1 MGFSSGRPG
10 TKNDNKEIN
19 MSAKYFPHLF
29 SEGQIGNFE
38 IKNRIVMLPMAR
50 QFQGFNGEVTQKT
63 IDYYVERAK
72 GGVGLIILGSTR
84 VFPPGHQFYTPAS
97 LNIGD
102 DRYLPG
108 HCDLVQAI
116 HAYGAKIAIQFGHI
130 GGQTVHQSVAA
141 SDVQQYFCDG
151 TAYCKP
157 RPITSDEIYD
167 MIEMFG
173 HGAVKAKTA
182 GYDMVEIHAAH
193 GYLLSGFLS
202 PRFNLRTD
210 EFGGSLENRT
220 RIIVQLIQAI
230 KRSAGDD
237 FAVSVRISADD
248 FIEGSIDLGESPQV
262 AKILEDAGADVISV
276 SAGSHETQ
284 HLSNDIMRMAEDFKR
299 PLFEAVK
306 KELTIPIIVGGGY
319 RNPESADKIVADG
332 VADFLGMAR
341 SFLADPEWPQKAREG
356 RIEDI
361 RRCVSCGECLYQRGG
376 KFTWPQ
382 GCSVNPVFARERQW
396 SVVEPAGIKKK
407 VMVIGGGPAGM
418 EAARVASLRG
428 HEVTLYD
435 KGKELGGQLLLAAS
449 PPGKRRLLW
458 IRDYLATQLEKQGVN
473 VKPGVDVTPELI
485 DSESPDA
492 VVLATGA
499 TPKQPDYIDTSDE
512 RVINAWDVLGG
523 QVEPVAQKVVV
534 IGGNMLGCEVAEFMA
549 DQGNLVSVIKMRPG
563 AAMAE
568 DCEPTNRRGLLDS
581 LQECRVKL
589 LSGFKVEGLTGAG
602 VKVVQ
607 RDTGEAR
614 TLEAESIV
622 LALGATPERRLFD
635 DLKKEE
641 VEFHPIGDCRQPN
654 NIRQA
659 IYEGALVGRQI

>member
-1 MGFSSGRPG
+1 
-10 TKNDNKEIN
+10 
-19 MSAKYFPHLF
+19 MSAKHLPHLF
-29 SEGQIGNFE
+29 SEGQIGNLE

-63 IDYYVERAK
+63 IDYYGERAK

-116 HAYGAKIAIQFGHI
+116 HAHGAKVAIQFGHI

-141 SDVQQYFCDG
+141 SDVQQFFCDG

-157 RPITSDEIYD
+157 RPITRDEIYD
-167 MIEMFG
+167 MFEWFG
-173 HGAVKAKTA
+173 QGALKAKTA
-182 GYDMVEIHAAH
+182 GYDMIEIHAAH

-202 PRFNLRTD
+202 PKLNLRTD
-210 EFGGSLENRT
+210 EFGGSLENRVS
-220 RIIVQLIQAI
+220 IIVKLIQQI
-230 KRSAGDD
+230 KRMVGDD
-237 FAVSVRISADD
+237 FPVGVRISADD
-248 FIEGSIDLGESPQV
+248 FVEGSIDLGESPRV
-262 AKILEDAGADVISV
+262 ARILEEAGADVISV

-284 HLSNDIMRMAEDFKR
+284 HLSNDIMRMDEDFKR
-299 PLFEAVK
+299 PLFETVK
-306 KELTIPIIVGGGY
+306 KELDIPIIVGGGY
-319 RNPESADKIVADG
+319 RNPDRADKIVADG

-341 SFLADPEWPQKAREG
+341 SFLADPDWPQKAREG
-356 RIEDI
+356 RVEDI

-376 KFTWPQ
+376 KFTWPH
-382 GCSVNPVFARERQW
+382 GCSVNAVFAREREWTQL
-396 SVVEPAGIKKK
+396 EPASQKKK

-418 EAARVASLRG
+418 EAARIASLRG

-435 KGKELGGQLLLAAS
+435 RGKELGGQLLLAAA

-458 IRDYLATQLEKQGVN
+458 IREYLATQLEKQGVKVN
-473 VKPGVDVTPELI
+473 LGVDVTPEMI
-485 DSESPDA
+485 DRERPDA

-499 TPKQPDYIDTSDE
+499 TPKEPDFIDTSDQ
-512 RVINAWDVLGG
+512 RVVSSWDILGG
-523 QVEPVAQKVVV
+523 QIEPVAQKVVV

-563 AAMAE
+563 AEMAE

-581 LQECRVKL
+581 LQECRVSL
-589 LSGFKVEGLTGAG
+589 LSGFKVEGLTGDG

-607 RDTGEAR
+607 RDSGEER
-614 TLEAESIV
+614 TLEAETIV
-622 LALGATPERRLFD
+622 LALGGTPERSLLD

-641 VEFHPIGDCRQPN
+641 IEFHPIGDCRQPN

-659 IYEGALVGRQI
+659 IYEGALVGRQL

>member
-1 MGFSSGRPG
+1 
-10 TKNDNKEIN
+10 

-29 SEGQIGNFE
+29 SEGQIGNLE

-63 IDYYVERAK
+63 IDYYSERAK
-72 GGVGLIILGSTR
+72 GGLGMIIVGSTR

-102 DRYLPG
+102 DRYIPG

-116 HAYGAKIAIQFGHI
+116 HAYGAKAAIQFGHI

-157 RPITSDEIYD
+157 RPITKDEISD
-167 MIEMFG
+167 MIEQFG
-173 HGAVKAKTA
+173 LGAIKAKTA

-202 PRFNLRTD
+202 PKLNLRTD
-210 EFGGSLENRT
+210 EFGGSLENRAKF
-220 RIIVQLIQAI
+220 VVELVKQI
-230 KRSAGDD
+230 KRTAGDD

-248 FIEGSIDLGESPQV
+248 FIEGSIDLGESPRV

-284 HLSNDIMRMAEDFKR
+284 HLSNDIMRLDEDFKR

-306 KELTIPIIVGGGY
+306 KAVTIPIIIGGGY
-319 RNPESADKIVADG
+319 RNPDSAEKIVADG
-332 VADFLGMAR
+332 VTDFLGMAR
-341 SFLADPEWPQKAREG
+341 SFLADPKWPQKAREG
-356 RIEDI
+356 RVEDI
-361 RRCVSCGECLYQRGG
+361 RRCVSCGECLYERGG

-396 SVVEPAGIKKK
+396 SVVEPAGVKKK

-418 EAARVASLRG
+418 EAARIASLRG
-428 HEVTLYD
+428 HAVTLYD
-435 KGKELGGQLLLAAS
+435 KGEELGGQLLLAAS

-458 IRDYLATQLEKQGVN
+458 IRDYLATQLEKQAVN
-473 VKPGVDVTPELI
+473 VKLGVAVTPELI

-492 VVLATGA
+492 VVLAAGA
-499 TPKQPDYIDTSDE
+499 IPKQPEHIDISDE
-512 RVINAWDVLGG
+512 RVVSAWDVLGG
-523 QVEPVAQKVVV
+523 QVEPVAQKAVV
-534 IGGNMLGCEVAEFMA
+534 IGGSMLGCEVAEFMA
-549 DQGNLVSVIKMRPG
+549 DQGNIVSVLKMRRG

-581 LQECRVKL
+581 LEECRVNL
-589 LSGFKVEGLTGAG
+589 LSGFKVDGLTGDG
-602 VKVVQ
+602 VKIVQ
-607 RDTGEAR
+607 RDTGEGR
-614 TLEAESIV
+614 TLEAETIV
-622 LALGATPERRLFD
+622 LALGATPERGLFE
-635 DLKKEE
+635 DLKKED
-641 VEFHPIGDCRQPN
+641 VEFHAIGDCRQPN

-659 IYEGALVGRQI
+659 IYEGALVGRQL

>member
-1 MGFSSGRPG
+1 
-10 TKNDNKEIN
+10 

-29 SEGQIGNFE
+29 SEGQIGNLE

-63 IDYYVERAK
+63 IDYYSERAK
-72 GGVGLIILGSTR
+72 GGLGMIIVGSTR

-102 DRYLPG
+102 DRYIPG

-116 HAYGAKIAIQFGHI
+116 HAYGAKAAIQFGHI

-157 RPITSDEIYD
+157 RPITKDEISD
-167 MIEMFG
+167 MIEQFG
-173 HGAVKAKTA
+173 LGAIKAKTA

-202 PRFNLRTD
+202 PKLNLRTD
-210 EFGGSLENRT
+210 EFGGSLENRAKF
-220 RIIVQLIQAI
+220 VVELVKQI
-230 KRSAGDD
+230 KRTAGDD

-248 FIEGSIDLGESPQV
+248 FIEGSIDLGESPRV

-284 HLSNDIMRMAEDFKR
+284 HLSNDIMRLDEDFKR

-306 KELTIPIIVGGGY
+306 KAVKIPIIIGGGY
-319 RNPESADKIVADG
+319 RNPDSAEKIVADG
-332 VADFLGMAR
+332 VTDFLGMAR
-341 SFLADPEWPQKAREG
+341 SFLADPKWPQKAREG
-356 RIEDI
+356 RVEDI
-361 RRCVSCGECLYQRGG
+361 RRCVSCGECLYERGG

-396 SVVEPAGIKKK
+396 SVVEPAGVKKK

-418 EAARVASLRG
+418 EAARIASLRG
-428 HEVTLYD
+428 HAVTLYD
-435 KGKELGGQLLLAAS
+435 KGEELGGQLLLAAS

-458 IRDYLATQLEKQGVN
+458 IRDYLATQLEKQAVN
-473 VKPGVDVTPELI
+473 VKLGVAVTPELI

-492 VVLATGA
+492 VVLAAGA
-499 TPKQPDYIDTSDE
+499 IPKQPEHIDISDE
-512 RVINAWDVLGG
+512 RVVSAWDVLGG
-523 QVEPVAQKVVV
+523 QVEPVAQKAVV
-534 IGGNMLGCEVAEFMA
+534 IGGSMLGCEVAEFMA
-549 DQGNLVSVIKMRPG
+549 DQGNIVSVLKMRRG

-581 LQECRVKL
+581 LEECRVNL
-589 LSGFKVEGLTGAG
+589 LSGFKVDGLTGDG
-602 VKVVQ
+602 VKIVQ
-607 RDTGEAR
+607 RDTGEGR
-614 TLEAESIV
+614 TLEAETIV
-622 LALGATPERRLFD
+622 LALGATPERGLFE
-635 DLKKEE
+635 DLKKED
-641 VEFHPIGDCRQPN
+641 VEFHAIGDCRQPN

-659 IYEGALVGRQI
+659 IYEGALVGRQL

>member
-1 MGFSSGRPG
+1 
-10 TKNDNKEIN
+10 
-19 MSAKYFPHLF
+19 MSAKHFPHLF
-29 SEGQIGNFE
+29 KEGQIGNFQV
-38 IKNRIVMLPMAR
+38 KNRIVMLPMAR

-63 IDYYVERAK
+63 IDYYAERAK
-72 GGVGLIILGSTR
+72 GGVGLIIVGSTR
-84 VFPPGHQFYTPAS
+84 VFPPGHPFYTPGH

-116 HAYGAKIAIQFGHI
+116 HAHGAKVAIQFGHV
-130 GGQTVHQSVAA
+130 GGQTVRQSVAA
-141 SDVQQYFCDG
+141 SDVQQFFCDG

-157 RPITSDEIYD
+157 RPISRDEIYD
-167 MIEMFG
+167 MIELFG
-173 HGAVKAKTA
+173 QGALKAKTA

-202 PRFNLRTD
+202 PKLNLRTD
-210 EFGGSLENRT
+210 EFGGSLKNRA
-220 RIIVQLIQAI
+220 RITVELIKQI
-230 KRSAGDD
+230 KRVAGDN
-237 FAVSVRISADD
+237 FPVCVRISADD

-262 AKILEDAGADVISV
+262 AKILEEAGADVISV

-284 HLSNDIMRMAEDFKR
+284 HLSNDIMRMDEDFKR

-306 KELTIPIIVGGGY
+306 KEVTIPIIIGGGY
-319 RNPESADKIVADG
+319 RNPDTAEKIVADG

-341 SFLADPEWPQKAREG
+341 SFLADPKWPRKAQEG
-356 RIEDI
+356 RVEDI

-382 GCSVNPVFARERQW
+382 GCSVNPVFAREREW
-396 SVVEPAGIKKK
+396 SVVEPAAVKKK

-418 EAARVASLRG
+418 EAARIASLRG
-428 HEVTLYD
+428 HKVTLYE
-435 KGKELGGQLLLAAS
+435 KGQELGGQLLLAAA

-458 IRDYLATQLEKQGVN
+458 IRDYLATQLEKQN
-473 VKPGVDVTPELI
+473 VKVNLGVDVSPELI
-485 DSESPDA
+485 DKKNPDV
-492 VVLATGA
+492 VVLASGA
-499 TPKQPDYIDTSDE
+499 TPKQADFIDINDE
-512 RVINAWDVLGG
+512 RVVNAWDILGS
-523 QVEPVAQKVVV
+523 QVEPENQNVVI

-549 DQGNLVSVIKMRPG
+549 DKGNFVSVIKMRPG

-581 LQECRVKL
+581 LQECRVSL
-589 LSGFKVEGLTGAG
+589 LSGFKVEGLTGDG
-602 VKVVQ
+602 VKVIE
-607 RDTGEAR
+607 RDSGEER
-614 TLEAESIV
+614 TLEAETIV
-622 LALGATPERRLFD
+622 LALGATPERSLLD

-641 VEFHPIGDCRQPN
+641 IEFHPIGDCRQPN

-659 IYEGALVGRQI
+659 IYEGALVGRQL

>member
-1 MGFSSGRPG
+1 
-10 TKNDNKEIN
+10 
-19 MSAKYFPHLF
+19 MSAKHFPHLF
-29 SEGQIGNFE
+29 SDGQIGNFE

-63 IDYYVERAK
+63 IDYYAERAK
-72 GGVGLIILGSTR
+72 GGVGLIIVGSTR

-102 DRYLPG
+102 DRYIPG
-108 HCDLVQAI
+108 HCDLVHAI
-116 HAYGAKIAIQFGHI
+116 HAHGAKAAIQFGHI

-141 SDVQQYFCDG
+141 SDVQQFFCDG

-157 RPITSDEIYD
+157 RPITRDEIFD
-167 MIEMFG
+167 IFEWFG
-173 HGAVKAKTA
+173 QGALKARTA

-202 PRFNLRTD
+202 PKLNLRTD
-210 EFGGSLENRT
+210 EFGGSLENRASV
-220 RIIVQLIQAI
+220 IVKLIQQI
-230 KRSAGDD
+230 KRTAGDD
-237 FAVSVRISADD
+237 FPVSVRISADD
-248 FIEGSIDLGESPQV
+248 YIEGSIDLGESPRV
-262 AKILEDAGADVISV
+262 ARILEEAGAAVISV

-284 HLSNDIMRMAEDFKR
+284 HLSNDIMRMDEDFKR

-306 KELTIPIIVGGGY
+306 KELKIPIIAGGGY
-319 RNPESADKIVADG
+319 RNPDSAEKIVADG
-332 VADFLGMAR
+332 LADFLGMAR
-341 SFLADPEWPQKAREG
+341 SFLADPNWPQKARQG
-356 RIEDI
+356 RVDDI
-361 RRCVSCGECLYQRGG
+361 RKCVSCGECLYERGG

-382 GCSVNPVFARERQW
+382 GCSVNPVFAREREW
-396 SVVEPAGIKKK
+396 SVVEPAAVKKK

-418 EAARVASLRG
+418 EAARIASLRG

-435 KGKELGGQLLLAAS
+435 RSKELGGQLLLAAA

-458 IRDYLATQLEKQGVN
+458 IRDYLATQLDKQGVKIN
-473 VKPGVDVTPELI
+473 LGVAVTPDMI
-485 DSESPDA
+485 DSERPDA

-499 TPKQPDYIDTSDE
+499 IPKEPDFIDTGDH
-512 RVINAWDVLGG
+512 RVVSSWDILGG

-563 AAMAE
+563 GAMAE

-581 LQECRVKL
+581 LQECRVSL
-589 LSGFKVEGLTGAG
+589 LSDFKVEGLTDDG

-607 RDTGEAR
+607 RDSGEER
-614 TLEAESIV
+614 TLEAETIV
-622 LALGATPERRLFD
+622 LALGATPERSLVD

-641 VEFHPIGDCRQPN
+641 IEFYPIGDCRRPH

-659 IYEGALVGRQI
+659 IYEGALVGRQL

>member
-1 MGFSSGRPG
+1 
-10 TKNDNKEIN
+10 
-19 MSAKYFPHLF
+19 MSAKHFPHLF
-29 SEGQIGNFE
+29 SEGQIGNIE

-63 IDYYVERAK
+63 IDYYAERAK

-84 VFPPGHQFYTPAS
+84 VFPPGHPFYTPAS

-102 DRYLPG
+102 DRYIPG

-116 HAYGAKIAIQFGHI
+116 HAHGAKVAIQFGHI

-151 TAYCKP
+151 TAYCQP
-157 RPITSDEIYD
+157 RPITRDEIDD
-167 MIEMFG
+167 MIEWFG
-173 HGAVKAKTA
+173 QGALKAKTA

-202 PRFNLRTD
+202 PKLNLRTD
-210 EFGGSLENRT
+210 EFGGSLENRAG
-220 RIIVQLIQAI
+220 IIVKLIQQI
-230 KRSAGDD
+230 KRMVGDD
-237 FAVSVRISADD
+237 FPVGVRISADD
-248 FIEGSIDLGESPQV
+248 FIEGSIDLGESPRV
-262 AKILEDAGADVISV
+262 ARILEEAGADVISV

-284 HLSNDIMRMAEDFKR
+284 HLSNDIMRMDEDFKR

-306 KELTIPIIVGGGY
+306 KALNIPIIVGGGY
-319 RNPESADKIVADG
+319 RNPDSADKIVADG

-341 SFLADPEWPQKAREG
+341 SFLADPDWPQKAREG
-356 RIEDI
+356 RVEDI
-361 RRCVSCGECLYQRGG
+361 RRCVSCGECLYQKGG
-376 KFTWPQ
+376 KFTWPH
-382 GCSVNPVFARERQW
+382 GCSVNAVFAREREW
-396 SVVEPAGIKKK
+396 TKLEPAGQKKK

-418 EAARVASLRG
+418 EAARIASLRG
-428 HEVTLYD
+428 HAVTLYD
-435 KGKELGGQLLLAAS
+435 RGKELGGQLLLAAA

-458 IRDYLATQLEKQGVN
+458 IRDYLTTQLEKQGVKVN
-473 VKPGVDVTPELI
+473 LGVDITPEMI
-485 DSESPDA
+485 DSERPDA

-499 TPKQPDYIDTSDE
+499 IPKEPDFIDTSDE
-512 RVINAWDVLGG
+512 RVASSWDILGG

-563 AAMAE
+563 AEMAE

-581 LQECRVKL
+581 LQECRVSL
-589 LSGFKVEGLTGAG
+589 LSGFKVAGLTGAG

-607 RDTGEAR
+607 RDSGEER
-614 TLEAESIV
+614 TLEAETIV
-622 LALGATPERRLFD
+622 LALGATPERTLVD
-635 DLKKEE
+635 DLKKKEI
-641 VEFHPIGDCRQPN
+641 EFHPIGDCRQPN

-659 IYEGALVGRQI
+659 IYEGALIGRQL

>member
-1 MGFSSGRPG
+1 
-10 TKNDNKEIN
+10 
-19 MSAKYFPHLF
+19 MSAKNFPHLF
-29 SEGQIGNFE
+29 KEGQIGNFE

-63 IDYYVERAK
+63 IDYYAERAK
-72 GGVGLIILGSTR
+72 GGVGLIIVGSTR

-102 DRYLPG
+102 DRYIPG

-116 HAYGAKIAIQFGHI
+116 HAYGAKAAIQFGHI

-141 SDVQQYFCDG
+141 SNVQQYFCDG

-157 RPITSDEIYD
+157 RPITKDEIYD
-167 MIEMFG
+167 MIEQFG
-173 HGAVKAKTA
+173 QGAVKAKTA
-182 GYDMVEIHAAH
+182 GYEMVEIHAAH

-202 PRFNLRTD
+202 PKLNLRTD
-210 EFGGSLENRT
+210 EFGGSLENRAK
-220 RIIVQLIQAI
+220 IVVELIKQI

-284 HLSNDIMRMAEDFKR
+284 HLSNDIMRMDEDFKR

-306 KELTIPIIVGGGY
+306 KELTIPIIDGGGY

-341 SFLADPEWPQKAREG
+341 SFLADPKWPQKAREG
-356 RIEDI
+356 QVEDI
-361 RRCVSCGECLYQRGG
+361 RRCVSCGECLYERGG

-382 GCSVNPVFARERQW
+382 GCSVNPVFAREGQW
-396 SVVEPAGIKKK
+396 SVAEPAADKKK
-407 VMVIGGGPAGM
+407 VMIIGGGPAGM
-418 EAARVASLRG
+418 EAARIASLRG

-458 IRDYLATQLEKQGVN
+458 IRDYLSTQLEKLGVK
-473 VKPGVDVTPELI
+473 VKLGVDVTPELI
-485 DSESPDA
+485 DSQRPDA
-492 VVLATGA
+492 VVMASRA
-499 TPKQPDYIDTSDE
+499 TPKQPEHIDTTDE
-512 RVINAWDVLGG
+512 RVVNAWDVLGR

-534 IGGNMLGCEVAEFMA
+534 VGGSMLGCEVAEFMA
-549 DQGNLVSVIKMRPG
+549 DQGNLVSVLKMRPG

-581 LQECRVKL
+581 LEECRVKL
-589 LSGFKVEGLTGAG
+589 LSGFKVEGLAG
-602 VKVVQ
+602 DGVNIVQ
-607 RDTGEAR
+607 RDTGEKR
-614 TLEAESIV
+614 TLEAETIV
-622 LALGATPERRLFD
+622 LALGATPERGLFE

-641 VEFHPIGDCRQPN
+641 IEFHAIGDCRQPN

-659 IYEGALVGRQI
+659 IFEGALVGRQL

>member
-1 MGFSSGRPG
+1 
-10 TKNDNKEIN
+10 
-19 MSAKYFPHLF
+19 
-29 SEGQIGNFE
+29 
-38 IKNRIVMLPMAR
+38 MLPMAR

-84 VFPPGHQFYTPAS
+84 VFPPGHPFYTPAS

-116 HAYGAKIAIQFGHI
+116 HAYGAKVAIQFGHI

-141 SDVQQYFCDG
+141 SDVQQFFCDG

-157 RPITSDEIYD
+157 RPITRAEISD
-167 MIEMFG
+167 MIEQFG
-173 HGAVKAKTA
+173 QGALKAKTA

-202 PRFNLRTD
+202 PKLNLRTD
-210 EFGGSLENRT
+210 EFGGSLENRAD
-220 RIIVQLIQAI
+220 IIVKLIQQI
-230 KRSAGDD
+230 KRMVGDD
-237 FAVSVRISADD
+237 FPVGVRISADD
-248 FIEGSIDLGESPQV
+248 FIEGSIDLGESPR
-262 AKILEDAGADVISV
+262 AARILEEAGADVISV

-284 HLSNDIMRMAEDFKR
+284 HLSNDTMRMDEDFKR

-306 KELTIPIIVGGGY
+306 KELNIPIIVGGGY
-319 RNPESADKIVADG
+319 RNPDSADKIVADG

-341 SFLADPEWPQKAREG
+341 SFLADPDWPQKAREG

-361 RRCVSCGECLYQRGG
+361 RRCVSCGECLYQKGG
-376 KFTWPQ
+376 KFTYPH
-382 GCSVNPVFARERQW
+382 GCSVNAVFAREREW
-396 SVVEPAGIKKK
+396 TRLKPAAEKKK
-407 VMVIGGGPAGM
+407 VMIIGGGPAGM
-418 EAARVASLRG
+418 EAARIASLRG
-428 HEVTLYD
+428 HAVTLYD
-435 KGKELGGQLLLAAS
+435 RGKELGGQLLLAAA

-458 IRDYLATQLEKQGVN
+458 IRDYLAVQLEKQGVKVN
-473 VKPGVDVTPELI
+473 LGTAVTPEMI
-485 DSESPDA
+485 ASERPDA
-492 VVLATGA
+492 VVLGTGA
-499 TPKQPDYIDTSDE
+499 IPKEPDYIDASDE
-512 RVINAWDVLGG
+512 RVVSSWDILGG

-563 AAMAE
+563 AEMAE

-581 LQECRVKL
+581 LQECRVSF
-589 LSGFKVEGLTGAG
+589 LSGFKVAGLTGDG

-607 RDTGEAR
+607 RDSGEER
-614 TLEAESIV
+614 TLEAETIV
-622 LALGATPERRLFD
+622 LALGATPERSLVD
-635 DLKKEE
+635 DLKKGEI
-641 VEFHPIGDCRQPN
+641 EFHPIGDCRQPN

-659 IYEGALVGRQI
+659 IYEGALVGRQL

>member
-1 MGFSSGRPG
+1 
-10 TKNDNKEIN
+10 
-19 MSAKYFPHLF
+19 
-29 SEGQIGNFE
+29 
-38 IKNRIVMLPMAR
+38 MAR

-63 IDYYVERAK
+63 IDYYAQRAK
-72 GGVGLIILGSTR
+72 GGVGLIIVGSTR

-108 HCDLVQAI
+108 HSDLVHAI
-116 HAYGAKIAIQFGHI
+116 HAHGAKAAIQFGHI

-141 SDVQQYFCDG
+141 SDVQQFFCDG

-157 RPITSDEIYD
+157 RPITKDEIYD
-167 MIEMFG
+167 MIELFG
-173 HGAVKAKTA
+173 EGALKARTA

-202 PRFNLRTD
+202 PKLNLRTD
-210 EFGGSLENRT
+210 EFGGSLENRAS
-220 RIIVQLIQAI
+220 IIVKVIQQI
-230 KRSAGDD
+230 KRMAGDD

-248 FIEGSIDLGESPQV
+248 YIEGSIDIGESPGV
-262 AKILEDAGADVISV
+262 ARILEEAGADVISV

-284 HLSNDIMRMAEDFKR
+284 HLSNDIMRMDEDFKR

-306 KELTIPIIVGGGY
+306 KELTIPILVGGGY
-319 RNPESADKIVADG
+319 RNPDRAEKIVADG

-341 SFLADPEWPQKAREG
+341 SFLADPNWPQKAREG
-356 RIEDI
+356 RVDDI

-382 GCSVNPVFARERQW
+382 GCSVNPVFAREREW
-396 SVVEPAGIKKK
+396 TRLEPAREKKK

-418 EAARVASLRG
+418 EAARIASLRG
-428 HEVTLYD
+428 HEVTVYD
-435 KGKELGGQLLLAAS
+435 RGKELGGQLLLAAA

-458 IRDYLATQLEKQGVN
+458 IRDHLATQLEKQKVKVN
-473 VKPGVDVTPELI
+473 LGVDVSSELI
-485 DSESPDA
+485 DKKNPDV
-492 VVLATGA
+492 VVLAAGA
-499 TPKQPDYIDTSDE
+499 TPKQTDFIDIDDK
-512 RVINAWDVLGG
+512 RVVDAWDILGG

-549 DQGNLVSVIKMRPG
+549 DQGNIVSVIKMRPG

-581 LQECRVKL
+581 LQECRVNL
-589 LSGFKVEGLTGAG
+589 LSGFKVEGLTGDG

-607 RDTGEAR
+607 RDSGEER
-614 TLEAESIV
+614 TLEAETIV
-622 LALGATPERRLFD
+622 LALGATPERSLVD

-641 VEFHPIGDCRQPN
+641 IEFYPIGDCRGPN

-659 IYEGALVGRQI
+659 IYDGALVGRQI

>member
-1 MGFSSGRPG
+1 MSS
-10 TKNDNKEIN
+10 KH
-19 MSAKYFPHLF
+19 FPHLF
-29 SEGQIGNFE
+29 SEGQIGNFD

-63 IDYYVERAK
+63 IDYYAERAK

-84 VFPPGHQFYTPAS
+84 VFPPGHQFYTPGH

-116 HAYGAKIAIQFGHI
+116 HAHGAKVGIQFGHV

-141 SDVQQYFCDG
+141 SDVQQFFCDG

-157 RPITSDEIYD
+157 RPISRDEIYD
-167 MIEMFG
+167 MIELFG
-173 HGAVKAKTA
+173 QGALKAKTA

-202 PRFNLRTD
+202 PKLNLRTD
-210 EFGGSLENRT
+210 EFGGSLKNRA
-220 RIIVQLIQAI
+220 RITVELIKQI
-230 KRSAGDD
+230 KRVAGDD
-237 FAVSVRISADD
+237 FPVSVRISADD

-262 AKILEDAGADVISV
+262 AKMLEEAGADVISV

-284 HLSNDIMRMAEDFKR
+284 HLSNDIMRMDEDFKR

-306 KELTIPIIVGGGY
+306 KEVTIPIIIGGGY
-319 RNPESADKIVADG
+319 RNPDTAEKIVADG

-341 SFLADPEWPQKAREG
+341 SFLADPKWPRKAQEDRV
-356 RIEDI
+356 EDI

-376 KFTWPQ
+376 KFTYPH
-382 GCSVNPVFARERQW
+382 GCSVNAVFAREREW
-396 SVVEPAGIKKK
+396 STLEPAGVKKN

-418 EAARVASLRG
+418 ETARIASLRG
-428 HEVTLYD
+428 HKVTLYE
-435 KGKELGGQLLLAAS
+435 KGQELGGQLLLAAA

-458 IRDYLATQLEKQGVN
+458 IRDYLVTQLEKQN
-473 VKPGVDVTPELI
+473 VKVNLGVDVSPELI
-485 DSESPDA
+485 DKKNPDV

-499 TPKQPDYIDTSDE
+499 TPKQADFIDINDE
-512 RVINAWDVLGG
+512 RVVNAWDILGS
-523 QVEPVAQKVVV
+523 QVEPENQNVVI

-549 DQGNLVSVIKMRPG
+549 DKGNFVSVIKMRPG

-581 LQECRVKL
+581 LQECRVSL
-589 LSGFKVEGLTGAG
+589 LSGFKVEGLTGDG
-602 VKVVQ
+602 VKVIE
-607 RDTGEAR
+607 RDSGEER
-614 TLEAESIV
+614 TLEAETIV
-622 LALGATPERRLFD
+622 LALGAKPERSLIED
-635 DLKKEE
+635 MKKEE
-641 VEFHPIGDCRQPN
+641 VKFYPIGDCRQPN

-659 IYEGALVGRQI
+659 IYEGALIGRQI

>member
-1 MGFSSGRPG
+1 
-10 TKNDNKEIN
+10 
-19 MSAKYFPHLF
+19 
-29 SEGQIGNFE
+29 
-38 IKNRIVMLPMAR
+38 MLPMAR

-63 IDYYVERAK
+63 IDYYAERAK

-102 DRYLPG
+102 DRYIPG

-116 HAYGAKIAIQFGHI
+116 HAHGAKVAIQFGHI

-141 SDVQQYFCDG
+141 SDVQQFFCDG

-157 RPITSDEIYD
+157 RPITRDEIYD
-167 MIEMFG
+167 MFEWFG
-173 HGAVKAKTA
+173 QGALKAKTA
-182 GYDMVEIHAAH
+182 GYDMIEIHAAH

-202 PRFNLRTD
+202 PKLNLRTD
-210 EFGGSLENRT
+210 EFGGSLENRVS
-220 RIIVQLIQAI
+220 IIVKLIQQI
-230 KRSAGDD
+230 KRMVGDD
-237 FAVSVRISADD
+237 FPVGVRISADD
-248 FIEGSIDLGESPQV
+248 FVEGSIDLGESPRV
-262 AKILEDAGADVISV
+262 ARILEEAGADVISV

-284 HLSNDIMRMAEDFKR
+284 HLSNDIMRMDEDFKR

-306 KELTIPIIVGGGY
+306 KELDIPIIVGGGY
-319 RNPESADKIVADG
+319 RNPDRADKIVADG

-341 SFLADPEWPQKAREG
+341 SFLADPDWPQKAREG
-356 RIEDI
+356 RVEDI

-376 KFTWPQ
+376 KFTWPH
-382 GCSVNPVFARERQW
+382 GCSVNAVFAREREW
-396 SVVEPAGIKKK
+396 TKLEPASQKKK

-418 EAARVASLRG
+418 EAARIASLRG

-435 KGKELGGQLLLAAS
+435 RGKELGGQLLLAAA

-458 IRDYLATQLEKQGVN
+458 IREYLATQLEKQGVKVN
-473 VKPGVDVTPELI
+473 LGVDVTPEMI
-485 DSESPDA
+485 DRERPDA

-499 TPKQPDYIDTSDE
+499 TPKEPDFIDTSDQ
-512 RVINAWDVLGG
+512 RVVSSWDILGG
-523 QVEPVAQKVVV
+523 QIEPVAQKVVV

-563 AAMAE
+563 AEMAE

-581 LQECRVKL
+581 LQECRVSL
-589 LSGFKVEGLTGAG
+589 LSGFKVEGLTGDG

-607 RDTGEAR
+607 RDSGEER
-614 TLEAESIV
+614 TLEAETIV
-622 LALGATPERRLFD
+622 LALGGTPERSLLD

-641 VEFHPIGDCRQPN
+641 IEFHPIGDCRQPN

-659 IYEGALVGRQI
+659 IYEGALVGRQL

>member
-1 MGFSSGRPG
+1 
-10 TKNDNKEIN
+10 
-19 MSAKYFPHLF
+19 MSAKHFPHLF
-29 SEGQIGNFE
+29 SEGQIGNIE

-63 IDYYVERAK
+63 IDYYAERAK

-84 VFPPGHQFYTPAS
+84 VFPPGHPFYTPAS

-116 HAYGAKIAIQFGHI
+116 HAHGAKVAIQFGHI

-157 RPITSDEIYD
+157 RPITRDEIDD
-167 MIEMFG
+167 MIEWFG
-173 HGAVKAKTA
+173 QGALKAKTA

-202 PRFNLRTD
+202 PKLNLRTD
-210 EFGGSLENRT
+210 EFGGSLKNRAS
-220 RIIVQLIQAI
+220 IIVKLIQQI
-230 KRSAGDD
+230 KRMVGDD
-237 FAVSVRISADD
+237 FPVGVRISADD
-248 FIEGSIDLGESPQV
+248 FIEGSIDLGESPR
-262 AKILEDAGADVISV
+262 AARILEEAGADVISV

-284 HLSNDIMRMAEDFKR
+284 HLSNDIMRMDEDFKR
-299 PLFEAVK
+299 PLFAAVK
-306 KELTIPIIVGGGY
+306 KELNIPIIVGGGY
-319 RNPESADKIVADG
+319 RNPEGADKIVADG

-341 SFLADPEWPQKAREG
+341 SFLADPDWPQKAREG

-361 RRCVSCGECLYQRGG
+361 RRCVSCGECLYQKGG
-376 KFTWPQ
+376 KFTYPH
-382 GCSVNPVFARERQW
+382 GCSVNAVFAREREW
-396 SVVEPAGIKKK
+396 TKLEPAGEKKK
-407 VMVIGGGPAGM
+407 VMIIGGGPAGM
-418 EAARVASLRG
+418 EAARIASLRG
-428 HEVTLYD
+428 HAVTLYD
-435 KGKELGGQLLLAAS
+435 RGMELGGQLLLAAA

-458 IRDYLATQLEKQGVN
+458 IRDYLATQLEKQGVKVN
-473 VKPGVDVTPELI
+473 LNIEVTPEVI
-485 DSESPDA
+485 DSERPDA

-499 TPKQPDYIDTSDE
+499 IPKEPDFIDTSDQ
-512 RVINAWDVLGG
+512 RVVSSWDILGG

-563 AAMAE
+563 AEMAE

-581 LQECRVKL
+581 LQECRVSL
-589 LSGFKVEGLTGAG
+589 LSGFKVKGLTGDG

-607 RDTGEAR
+607 RDSGEER
-614 TLEAESIV
+614 TLEAETIV
-622 LALGATPERRLFD
+622 LALGATPERSLVD
-635 DLKKEE
+635 DLKKEDI
-641 VEFHPIGDCRQPN
+641 EFHPIGDCRQPN

-659 IYEGALVGRQI
+659 IYEGALVGRQL

>member
-1 MGFSSGRPG
+1 
-10 TKNDNKEIN
+10 
-19 MSAKYFPHLF
+19 
-29 SEGQIGNFE
+29 
-38 IKNRIVMLPMAR
+38 MLPMAR

-116 HAYGAKIAIQFGHI
+116 HAHGAKVAIQFGHV

-141 SDVQQYFCDG
+141 SDVQQFFCDG

-157 RPITSDEIYD
+157 RPITKDEIYD
-167 MIEMFG
+167 MIELFG
-173 HGAVKAKTA
+173 QGALKAKTA

-202 PRFNLRTD
+202 PKLNLRTD
-210 EFGGSLENRT
+210 EFGGSLKNRA
-220 RIIVQLIQAI
+220 RITVELIKQI
-230 KRSAGDD
+230 KRVAGDD
-237 FAVSVRISADD
+237 FPVCVRISADD
-248 FIEGSIDLGESPQV
+248 FIEGGIDLGESPQV
-262 AKILEDAGADVISV
+262 AKILDEAGADVISV

-284 HLSNDIMRMAEDFKR
+284 HLSNDIMRMDEDFKR

-306 KELTIPIIVGGGY
+306 KEVTIPIIIGGGY
-319 RNPESADKIVADG
+319 RNPNTAEKIVADG

-341 SFLADPEWPQKAREG
+341 SFLADPKWPRKAQEG
-356 RIEDI
+356 RVEDI
-361 RRCVSCGECLYQRGG
+361 RRCVSCGECLYQIGG

-382 GCSVNPVFARERQW
+382 GCSVNPVFAREREW
-396 SVVEPAGIKKK
+396 SVVEPAAVKKK

-418 EAARVASLRG
+418 ETARIASLRG

-435 KGKELGGQLLLAAS
+435 RGKELGGQLLLAAA

-458 IRDYLATQLEKQGVN
+458 IREHLATQLEKQGVKVN
-473 VKPGVDVTPELI
+473 LGVEVTPEMI
-485 DSESPDA
+485 DSERPDA

-499 TPKQPDYIDTSDE
+499 IPKETDFIDTSDE
-512 RVINAWDVLGG
+512 RVVSSWDILGG

-549 DQGNLVSVIKMRPG
+549 DRGNIVSVIKMRPG

-581 LQECRVKL
+581 LQECRVSL
-589 LSGFKVEGLTGAG
+589 LSGFKVEGLTGDG

-607 RDTGEAR
+607 RDSGEER
-614 TLEAESIV
+614 TLEAETIV
-622 LALGATPERRLFD
+622 LALGAMPERSLVD

-641 VEFHPIGDCRQPN
+641 IEFHPIGDCRQPN

-659 IYEGALVGRQI
+659 IYEGALVGRQL

>member
-1 MGFSSGRPG
+1 MVFSSGRRG

-38 IKNRIVMLPMAR
+38 VKNRIVMLPMAR

-72 GGVGLIILGSTR
+72 GGVGLIIVGSTR

-116 HAYGAKIAIQFGHI
+116 HACGAKIAIQFGHI

-157 RPITSDEIYD
+157 RPITEDEIYD
-167 MIEMFG
+167 MIEQFG
-173 HGAVKAKTA
+173 QGAIKAKTA

-202 PRFNLRTD
+202 PKLNLRTD
-210 EFGGSLENRT
+210 EFGGSLENRA
-220 RIIVQLIQAI
+220 RIVVELIRQI
-230 KRSAGDD
+230 KRAAGDD

-248 FIEGSIDLGESPQV
+248 FIEGSIDLGESPRV
-262 AKILEDAGADVISV
+262 AKIIEDAGADVISV

-284 HLSNDIMRMAEDFKR
+284 HLSNDIMRLDEDFKR

-306 KELTIPIIVGGGY
+306 KAVKIPIIVGGGY
-319 RNPESADKIVADG
+319 RNPDSAEKILADG
-332 VADFLGMAR
+332 ITDFLGMAR
-341 SFLADPEWPQKAREG
+341 SFLADPKWPQKAREG
-356 RIEDI
+356 RVEDI
-361 RRCVSCGECLYQRGG
+361 RRCVSCGECLYERGG

-382 GCSVNPVFARERQW
+382 GCSVNPAFAREREW
-396 SVVEPAGIKKK
+396 SVVEPAGVKKK
-407 VMVIGGGPAGM
+407 VMIIGGGPAGM
-418 EAARVASLRG
+418 EAARIASLRG
-428 HEVTLYD
+428 HDVTLYD
-435 KGKELGGQLLLAAS
+435 KGEELGGQLLLAAS

-473 VKPGVDVTPELI
+473 VRLGVDVTPQLI
-485 DSESPDA
+485 DRESPDA
-492 VVLATGA
+492 VVLASGA
-499 TPKQPDYIDTSDE
+499 TPKQPEHIDSDDE
-512 RVINAWDVLGG
+512 RVVNAWDVLGG

-534 IGGNMLGCEVAEFMA
+534 VGGSMLGCEVAEFMA

-581 LQECRVKL
+581 LEECRVNL
-589 LSGFKVEGLTGAG
+589 LSGFKVEGLTGDG
-602 VKVVQ
+602 IKVVQ
-607 RDTGEAR
+607 RDTGEER
-614 TLEAESIV
+614 TLEAETIV

-659 IYEGALVGRQI
+659 IYEGALVGRQL